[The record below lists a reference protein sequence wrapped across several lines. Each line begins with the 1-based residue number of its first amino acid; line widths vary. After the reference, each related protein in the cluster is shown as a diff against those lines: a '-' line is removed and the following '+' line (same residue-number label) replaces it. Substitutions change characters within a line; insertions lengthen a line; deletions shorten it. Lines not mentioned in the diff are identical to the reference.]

1 MARRNSRFVNQK
13 VIIGNKSIQ
22 EGDLTDSARDAL
34 GADSDFV
41 KTVQNFPGSNITAS
55 SISPSAIAD
64 QDQLIASTGALT
76 TGGILTISRDGG
88 NSFINFD
95 SVDQFEGGD
104 SSLTVE
110 ATPTGFDFL
119 TKYATGPIPFTT
131 SSRIT
136 VNLQTPIQNQQDL
149 LHFFNVDAGA
159 ETDEIHSVQILDSA
173 TENDYE
179 YALED
184 ENGVLHYLNL
194 LDSIP
199 YGDPRLSTAGGDNEI
214 DIIGGQRLWQGIKG
228 ARLADSALE
237 FGDSDAGT
245 GIQTRNIGSRLRFRT
260 RKSVPSSEAGGAPSS
275 YKLDA
280 PEGPI
285 GVGVSSPVYSK
296 VSPRFVY
303 RVVKG
308 TQAQGFVAGY
318 ASSGQPL
325 TTSVQRFPFA
335 TDTPATNNFAN
346 FPYYKAAAS
355 GQSSAT
361 HGYSSGGYPQSEIY
375 KFSFASGGPTTLVGN
390 LTTTPRTGTAGQS
403 STTHGYASGGEHPR
417 YTIDEFPFATDTNAT
432 GVGNITGFQR
442 GWAAGESSTTHGYTS
457 GGGGG
462 GANEIDKFPFAS
474 GGPATDVGDLGVGRV
489 GVAGQSS
496 DVSGYASGGD
506 YPGPLIYRIDKFP
519 FATDTNATFVG
530 DLIPYA
536 REYVSGQSSTV
547 SGYTSGGNP
556 GRNMIDKFPFATDTN
571 ATSVGTLAAGK
582 HETSGQQN

>member
-55 SISPSAIAD
+55 SISPSAIAN
-64 QDQLIASTGALT
+64 QDQLVASTGALT

-95 SVDQFEGGD
+95 SVDQFAGGD

-110 ATPTGFDFL
+110 ATPTGFEFF
-119 TKYATGPIPFTT
+119 TKYATGPIPFIT
-131 SSRIT
+131 SSRLT
-136 VNLQTPIQNQQDL
+136 VNLRTPIQNQQDL
-149 LHFFNVDAGA
+149 LHFFNVNAGT

-184 ENGVLHYLNL
+184 ENGVLHYLKL
-194 LDSIP
+194 LDSIA
-199 YGDPRLSTAGGDNEI
+199 YGDPRLSTTGGDNEI

-237 FGDSDAGT
+237 FGDSDAAT

-260 RKSVPSSEAGGAPSS
+260 RKSVPSSETGGAPST

-285 GVGVSSPVYSK
+285 GVGVSNPVYSK
-296 VSPRFVY
+296 VSPRFAY
-303 RVVKG
+303 RVVNA
-308 TQAQGFVAGY
+308 TQAQGIIAGY
-318 ASSGQPL
+318 VSGGDPN
-325 TTSVQRFPFA
+325 TTVYQKFPFA
-335 TDTPATNNFAN
+335 SDNPASIAGN
-346 FPYYKAAAS
+346 FPFNKENSS

-361 HGYSSGGYPQSEIY
+361 HGYASGGGPISEIY
-375 KFSFASGGPTTLVGN
+375 KFPFASNGPTTLVGN
-390 LTTTPRTGTAGQS
+390 LTTTPRDGTAGQS
-403 STTHGYASGGEHPR
+403 STTHGYASGGDHPR
-417 YTIDEFPFATDTNAT
+417 YTIDEFPFSSDTNASP
-432 GVGNITGFQR
+432 VGNITGFQR
-442 GWAAGESSTTHGYTS
+442 GWAAGQSSTTHGYTS
-457 GGGGG
+457 GGGGSG
-462 GANEIDKFPFAS
+462 GNVIDKFPFAA
-474 GGPATDVGDLGVGRV
+474 GGPATDVGDLTVGRV

-496 DVSGYASGGD
+496 AAHGYSSGGD
-506 YPGPLIYRIDKFP
+506 YPGPHIYRIDKFP
-519 FATDTNATFVG
+519 SASDANATYVG
-530 DLIPYA
+530 ELRPYA
-536 REYVSGQSSTV
+536 RHYVSGQSSAV
-547 SGYTSGGNP
+547 SGYTSGGQP
-556 GRNMIDKFPFATDTN
+556 GRNMIDKFPFASDAYATD
-571 ATSVGTLAAGK
+571 VGTLAAGK
-582 HETSGQQN
+582 DRTSGQQN